1 MDFGKRQS
9 GKPSGWLQAAIFNAM
24 LFLLPVLAA
33 NVVASVFAARDF
45 PSTPRPAA
53 LEATRDAIKE
63 QFALMAPA
71 PELRREYWADLVDLQ
86 LRERNMA
93 AARGVLLAAPQM
105 LDERDRTAVEQA
117 APQALPFGTEDEQL
131 VGAALLFLSND
142 VRVRYE
148 NLRRPPEVPE
158 LSLED
163 SDDSGAAEPDEGE
176 PEAVVIQPVSP
187 TSSGFSVLG
196 TFADLVRLSRDWMM
210 ESPETADSTQLR
222 LTGLGL
228 IAESIETSPD
238 IDLAEVMSLLKAADR
253 ARRLDPDY
261 GDRIERLL
269 NATLPEDLLRTQ
281 LEAALAELQTTEEQ
295 GLAVRT
301 AFEQTLDVDALSLL
315 LADVAQINEMVDAV
329 GAVPTLALLEH
340 VGSETDLRRM
350 RLLSEAGGDRTVAL
364 EVLGGERVLNAA
376 RTGIELSREDVLEIM
391 GLAAAA
397 MALFWM
403 VMLGMAR
410 NMSGPVRPLRY
421 E

>member
-63 QFALMAPA
+63 QFALMAPD
-71 PELRREYWADLVDLQ
+71 PELRRDYWADLVDLQ

-93 AARGVLLAAPQM
+93 AARGVLLSAPQM

-148 NLRRPPEVPE
+148 NLRRPPEVPDLTFE
-158 LSLED
+158 GSDEAGED
-163 SDDSGAAEPDEGE
+163 EAD
-176 PEAVVIQPVSP
+176 AVVIQPLSQS
-187 TSSGFSVLG
+187 TASFSVLG
-196 TFADLVRLSRDWMM
+196 TFADLVRLSRDWIM
-210 ESPETADSTQLR
+210 EAPETADSTQLR

-228 IAESIETSPD
+228 IAENIETSPD

-261 GDRIERLL
+261 SDRIERLL
-269 NATLPEDLLRTQ
+269 NATLPEELLRVQ
-281 LEAALAELQTTEEQ
+281 LETALAELQTTDEQ
-295 GLAVRT
+295 GLAVRS
-301 AFEQTLDVDALSLL
+301 AFERTLDVGALSLL